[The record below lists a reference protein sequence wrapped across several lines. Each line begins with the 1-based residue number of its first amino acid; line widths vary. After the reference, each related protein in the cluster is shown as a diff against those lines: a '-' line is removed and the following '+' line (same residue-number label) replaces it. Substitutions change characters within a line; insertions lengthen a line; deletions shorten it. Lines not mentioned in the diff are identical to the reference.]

1 MGGRT
6 EGTKMGQRMNKFT
19 KTDQNGRPLQMILD
33 EYEIKKGEDKN
44 VGGRFLECKLVR
56 GKVPGMEACEISAL
70 QKLREKVPG
79 MEACEM

>member
-44 VGGRFLECKLVR
+44 VGGRFLEC
-56 GKVPGMEACEISAL
+56 
-70 QKLREKVPG
+70 
-79 MEACEM
+79 